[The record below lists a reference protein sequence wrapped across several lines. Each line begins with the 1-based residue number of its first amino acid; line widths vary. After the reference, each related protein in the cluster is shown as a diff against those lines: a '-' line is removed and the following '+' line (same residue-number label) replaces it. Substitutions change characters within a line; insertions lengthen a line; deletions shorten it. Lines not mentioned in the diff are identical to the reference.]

1 MLLQF
6 AFKNYKSFRDEAT
19 LDLTVAEPNETPE
32 NELDVDAEQG
42 RYVARNGEKVLR
54 AAAIYGANGGG
65 KSNVVNAFQAM
76 RWCVLR
82 SFGFGDDG
90 ADNFAQTPDFPRP
103 FLFDTE
109 NKNRP
114 TEFEVYFLA
123 PDVPDKVYNYGFT
136 VGRDGV
142 GEEWFNVKNL
152 KSVKKNG
159 SYQRVFYRNTETGEL
174 KFSRFTEAAKA
185 NIQSAL
191 RKETLIVSLGV
202 KLNVKPLK
210 VVWDFFLDVDV
221 LCFGSPVMS
230 LLLSHTFAF
239 FGNAADS
246 KEFFAGMSS
255 FVQTFDPSIV
265 CIKREIKDDTD
276 GRKLIKLYAGHK
288 TSGADEL
295 TYIPLDE
302 ESDGTQKML
311 ALYPYLRKV
320 FDRGALL
327 FVDELN
333 ARLHPLLQRSI
344 LASFLDPEQNPNG
357 AQLVFTTH
365 EPWLLDCGLLR
376 RDEIWFVQKGDF
388 GASTLYSLAE
398 FDENGDRPNYLEDYL
413 LGKYGAIPRLTA
425 LRSRDAKES
434 NDER

>member
-19 LDLTVAEPNETPE
+19 LDLTVAEPNETLE
-32 NELDVDAEQG
+32 NELDADAEQG

-82 SFGFGDDG
+82 SFWFGDG
-90 ADNFAQTPDFPRP
+90 TQNFPRKP
-103 FLFDTE
+103 KFSFSFLFDAE
-109 NKNRP
+109 HKNSK

-123 PDVPDKVYNYGFT
+123 PNVPDKVYNYGFT
-136 VGRDGV
+136 IGRDGV
-142 GEEWFNVKNL
+142 GEEWFNVKNT
-152 KSVKKNG
+152 KNNAA
-159 SYQRVFYRNTETGEL
+159 YQRIFYRNTETGEL
-174 KFSRFTEAAKA
+174 EFSEFTEAAKA

-191 RKETLIVSLGV
+191 RPETLVISLGV
-202 KLNVKPLK
+202 KLNVKLLK
-210 VVWDFFLDVDV
+210 VVWDFFTPIDV
-221 LCFGSPVMS
+221 LCFASPLKTLALWES
-230 LLLSHTFAF
+230 LSFLDKDVDLQDFLESMT
-239 FGNAADS
+239 
-246 KEFFAGMSS
+246 S

-265 CIKREIKDDTD
+265 RIKCKIKSDFDEQ
-276 GRKLIKLYAGHK
+276 KFIELYAGHK
-288 TSGADEL
+288 TSGSDEL
-295 TYIPLDE
+295 TYLPLDE

-311 ALYPYLRKV
+311 TLYPYLRKA
-320 FDRGALL
+320 FDAGSTL

-333 ARLHPLLQRSI
+333 ARLHPLLQRSV

-398 FDENGDRPNYLEDYL
+398 FDENGDRPNYQEDYL

-425 LRSRDAKES
+425 LRSGDAKES

>member
-19 LDLTVAEPNETPE
+19 LDLTVAEPNETLE

-76 RWCVLR
+76 RWCVR
-82 SFGFGDDG
+82 YSFGFNDDNTDDFTL
-90 ADNFAQTPDFPRP
+90 APDFPRP

-109 NKNRP
+109 NQSRK
-114 TEFEVYFLA
+114 TEFEIYFLA
-123 PDVPDKVYNYGFT
+123 PNVPDKVYNYGFT
-136 VGRDGV
+136 IGRDGV

-152 KSVKKNG
+152 KSVKKSD

-174 KFSRFTEAAKA
+174 KFSRFTGAAKA

-210 VVWDFFLDVDV
+210 VIWDFFAAIDV
-221 LCFGSPVMS
+221 LCFGSPIMNYI
-230 LLLSHTFAF
+230 LSKSFAVLDKNVDPENF
-239 FGNAADS
+239 FS
-246 KEFFAGMSS
+246 GMAS
-255 FVQTFDPSIV
+255 FVQKFDPSIIQ
-265 CIKREIKDDTD
+265 IKHEIKDDFK
-276 GRKLIKLYAGHK
+276 GQKLIQLYAGHK

-320 FDRGALL
+320 FDDGSLI
-327 FVDELN
+327 FIDELN
-333 ARLHPLLQRSI
+333 ARLHPLLQRSV
-344 LASFLDPEQNPNG
+344 LASFLDPEQNPKG

-398 FDENGDRPNYLEDYL
+398 FDENGDRPNYQEDYL

-425 LRSRDAKES
+425 LRSGDAKES

>member
-19 LDLTVAEPNETPE
+19 LDLTVAEPNETLE

-54 AAAIYGANGGG
+54 AAAIYGANGSG

-76 RWCVLR
+76 RWCVQN
-82 SFGFGDDG
+82 SFGFDDKETEK
-90 ADNFAQTPDFPRP
+90 FAQDPDFPRP
-103 FLFDTE
+103 FLFDVE
-109 NKNRP
+109 NKSRL

-123 PDVPDKVYNYGFT
+123 PNVSDKVYNYGFT

-142 GEEWFNVKNL
+142 GEEWFNVKNAA
-152 KSVKKNG
+152 KNER
-159 SYQRVFYRNTETGEL
+159 YQRVFYRNTRTGEL

-210 VVWDFFLDVDV
+210 VVWDFFDAADV
-221 LCFGSPVMS
+221 LCFGSPLKSYILEFS
-230 LLLSHTFAF
+230 LAF
-239 FGNAADS
+239 PDDDVDP
-246 KEFFAGMSS
+246 KEFFDGLSS
-255 FVQTFDPSIV
+255 FAQTFDPSIV
-265 CIKREIKDDTD
+265 HIKRELQIDAYGQK
-276 GRKLIKLYAGHK
+276 RAQLFAGHK
-288 TSGADEL
+288 TPGSEEL
-295 TYIPLDE
+295 TYLPLKE

-344 LASFLDPEQNPNG
+344 LASFLDPEQNPKG

-398 FDENGDRPNYLEDYL
+398 FDENGDRPNYQEDYL

-425 LRSRDAKES
+425 LRSGDAKES

>member
-65 KSNVVNAFQAM
+65 KSNFVNAFQAM

-82 SFGFGDDG
+82 SFGFDDKESEK
-90 ADNFAQTPDFPRP
+90 FAQAPTFPRP

-109 NKNRP
+109 NKKRK

-123 PDVPDKVYNYGFT
+123 PDDPDKVYNYGFT
-136 VGRDGV
+136 IGRDGV
-142 GEEWFNVKNL
+142 GEEWFNVKNAA
-152 KSVKKNG
+152 KNERFR
-159 SYQRVFYRNTETGEL
+159 RVFYRNTETGEL

-191 RKETLIVSLGV
+191 RKETLVVSLGV

-210 VVWDFFLDVDV
+210 VVWDFFAAVDV
-221 LCFGSPVMS
+221 LCFGSPLMN
-230 LLLSHTFAF
+230 LILSKTFATLAEDEEPDAF
-239 FGNAADS
+239 FGEITPFIQKFDS
-246 KEFFAGMSS
+246 
-255 FVQTFDPSIV
+255 SIV
-265 CIKREIKDDTD
+265 RVKYEIKDD
-276 GRKLIKLYAGHK
+276 GEGGQKVRLFAGHK
-288 TSGADEL
+288 TQDSDEL
-295 TYIPLDE
+295 TYLPFQE

-311 ALYPYLRKV
+311 ALYPYLRQV

-398 FDENGDRPNYLEDYL
+398 FDENGDRPNYQEDYL

-425 LRSRDAKES
+425 LRSGDAKES
-434 NDER
+434 YDER